1 MSRSEWFDGPA
12 GPDDGSARPRGGS
25 DGPAAPARPA
35 MRRRRGPLGTT
46 IVVLLAVIVLGGI
59 AADLLTDIWWYDS
72 VGFRSVFVKELT
84 TKLGIFVGAALLTG
98 AAVGAS
104 LVVAYRT
111 RPLYV
116 PVTQAQQVLEQ
127 YRQAIEPLR
136 RLAVIVIPVVLGL
149 LAGSG
154 SMGAWRTFLLWANRE
169 PFGVEDPQFGMD
181 VGFFVFTLPWLRF
194 IVSFVTVVLVLAF
207 IAGAFTHYVYGGLQL
222 PGRGPT
228 TRAAYVH
235 LGVLGAL
242 IALTRAAS
250 YWLDRYSLA
259 TEKGQLLTGITYTD
273 DKAVLPTKAILAV
286 AALMCAAFFLA
297 AIWSRSWRLPIT
309 GVVLLVVT
317 AVVVGGAYPALIQ
330 SLRVRPSE
338 KSLEAPYIERNIT
351 ATRTAF
357 GLNRVKRIPNPA
369 ATDADNQDIVRAAAN
384 DIPGVRIID
393 PNVVAPTFRQLEGQR
408 DYYAFPDTLDVDRYT
423 IDEQTRD
430 AVVAVREINLDGL
443 PDNQRNWLNDHTIY
457 THGYGFYAA
466 YGNQRSAE
474 GDPVFFEGG
483 GRSSLGEYEPRIYFG
498 ELSPTYSV
506 VGAPAGA
513 SPREFDFPAGG
524 DGEVAVNNTYA
535 GEGGVPI
542 GSALRRFAYAVKYR
556 EANFLLSDAVN
567 SSSRILDHRS
577 PTERVERVAP
587 WLRLDGNVYPAVVE
601 GRVQWI
607 VDGFTTSASYPN
619 SRLLELAEA
628 TSDSVAQ
635 RSNVVTV
642 GAGQVNYVRN
652 AVKATVDA
660 HDGSVKLYGWD
671 TGDPMLKAWS
681 KAFPGAV
688 RPLSEISGD
697 LMAHI
702 RYPQDLLKVQRELIT
717 EYHVLNPGD
726 FYSGSDRWRV
736 PRDPFAPAQDQP
748 VVFQSIAMPGEDEA
762 AFSITSP
769 FVPASNNEAG
779 REILRGLLAVD
790 ADAGSEAGRPAEDY
804 GSLRLLEFGSTTPA
818 GPGQVLNQIQNSP
831 VRSQNPAE
839 QLSLAQYITN
849 NSQSGKELT
858 FGNLLTFPLEGRMFY
873 VQPIYVQA
881 ASGSGSFPQ
890 NKINVAVYG
899 TTVAWGDTL
908 EQAVSGLFGAEQP
921 GESPPE
927 PGEPAEPGEPGEP
940 TTPGGSAAA
949 QLAAALTEIQN
960 AYAAGQEALKT
971 GDFAAYG
978 VAQQR
983 LDAAIKRAQAIAPQL
998 IPDAAT
1004 PSPSPSPGGSAAGSP
1019 SPSPTG

>member
-1 MSRSEWFDGPA
+1 M
-12 GPDDGSARPRGGS
+12 
-25 DGPAAPARPA
+25 
-35 MRRRRGPLGTT
+35 
-46 IVVLLAVIVLGGI
+46 
-59 AADLLTDIWWYDS
+59 
-72 VGFRSVFVKELT
+72 
-84 TKLGIFVGAALLTG
+84 
-98 AAVGAS
+98 
-104 LVVAYRT
+104 
-111 RPLYV
+111 
-116 PVTQAQQVLEQ
+116 
-127 YRQAIEPLR
+127 
-136 RLAVIVIPVVLGL
+136 
-149 LAGSG
+149 
-154 SMGAWRTFLLWANRE
+154 
-169 PFGVEDPQFGMD
+169 
-181 VGFFVFTLPWLRF
+181 
-194 IVSFVTVVLVLAF
+194 
-207 IAGAFTHYVYGGLQL
+207 
-222 PGRGPT
+222 
-228 TRAAYVH
+228 
-235 LGVLGAL
+235 
-242 IALTRAAS
+242 
-250 YWLDRYSLA
+250 
-259 TEKGQLLTGITYTD
+259 
-273 DKAVLPTKAILAV
+273 
-286 AALMCAAFFLA
+286 
-297 AIWSRSWRLPIT
+297 
-309 GVVLLVVT
+309 
-317 AVVVGGAYPALIQ
+317 
-330 SLRVRPSE
+330 
-338 KSLEAPYIERNIT
+338 
-351 ATRTAF
+351 
-357 GLNRVKRIPNPA
+357 
-369 ATDADNQDIVRAAAN
+369 
-384 DIPGVRIID
+384 
-393 PNVVAPTFRQLEGQR
+393 
-408 DYYAFPDTLDVDRYT
+408 
-423 IDEQTRD
+423 
-430 AVVAVREINLDGL
+430 
-443 PDNQRNWLNDHTIY
+443 
-457 THGYGFYAA
+457 
-466 YGNQRSAE
+466 
-474 GDPVFFEGG
+474 
-483 GRSSLGEYEPRIYFG
+483 
-498 ELSPTYSV
+498 
-506 VGAPAGA
+506 
-513 SPREFDFPAGG
+513 
-524 DGEVAVNNTYA
+524 
-535 GEGGVPI
+535 PI

-567 SSSRILDHRS
+567 GSSRILDHRS

-717 EYHVLNPGD
+717 EYHVTNPGD

-748 VVFQSIAMPGEDEA
+748 VVFQSIAMPGENEA

-908 EQAVSGLFGAEQP
+908 EQAVSGLFGTEQP
-921 GESPPE
+921 GDSPPE
-927 PGEPAEPGEPGEP
+927 PGEPAEPSEPS
-940 TTPGGSAAA
+940 TPSGSAAA

-960 AYAAGQEALKT
+960 AYAAGQEALKA

-1004 PSPSPSPGGSAAGSP
+1004 PSPSPSPAGRQQCHPVRPHRLSPAVTVVARRQPTRMPDEPAVHRRAEASVRVASRPPPRRDEATRNASASRCACCLSTRRRPRFGPERLGHVGSGHTERGSSEP
-1019 SPSPTG
+1019 RLTRRGVEQLGSSPGS

>member
-12 GPDDGSARPRGGS
+12 GPGEGMPRPEGG
-25 DGPAAPARPA
+25 DGPGPNGPARQVG
-35 MRRRRGPLGTT
+35 RRRRGPLGTT
-46 IVVLLAVIVLGGI
+46 LVVLLVLVVLGGI
-59 AADLLTDIWWYDS
+59 AADVLTDVWWYDS
-72 VGFRSVFVKELT
+72 VGFRDVFVKELT
-84 TKLGIFVGAALLTG
+84 TKAVIFLVAGLLTG
-98 AAVGAS
+98 GAVAVS

-111 RPLYV
+111 RPLYI
-116 PVTQAQQVLEQ
+116 PVTPAQQVLEQ

-136 RLAVIVIPVVLGL
+136 RIAVIVIPVVLGL

-154 SMGAWRTFLLWANRE
+154 SMGAWRTFLLWVNSE
-169 PFGVEDPQFGMD
+169 PFGIEDPQFGMD

-194 IVSFVTVVLVLAF
+194 VVSFVTVVLVLAF
-207 IAGAFTHYVYGGLQL
+207 VAGAFTHYVYGGLQL

-242 IALTRAAS
+242 LALTRAAS

-259 TEKGQLLTGITYTD
+259 TAKGSLLTGITYTD
-273 DKAVLPTKAILAV
+273 DNAVLPTKAILAV
-286 AALMCAAFFLA
+286 AAVMCAGFFLA
-297 AIWSRSWRLPIT
+297 AIWSRSWRLPVT
-309 GVVLLVVT
+309 GVALLVVT
-317 AVVVGGAYPALIQ
+317 AVIVGGAYPALIQ
-330 SLRVRPSE
+330 SLKVNPSQ
-338 KSLEAPYIERNIT
+338 KSLEAPYIDRNIV

-357 GLNRVKRIPNPA
+357 GLDRVTRIPNPSA
-369 ATDADNQDIVRAAAN
+369 AEAENRDVLRAAAN

-408 DYYAFPDTLDVDRYT
+408 DYYAFPDTLDVDRYA
-423 IDEQTRD
+423 IGEQTRD
-430 AVVAVREINLDGL
+430 AVVAVREINLGGL
-443 PDNQRNWLNDHTIY
+443 PDSQRNWLNDHTVY

-466 YGNQRSAE
+466 YGNQRSPE

-506 VGAPAGA
+506 VGAESGA
-513 SPREFDFPAGG
+513 QPREFDYPAGG
-524 DGEVAVNNTYA
+524 EGEVSVNNTYA
-535 GEGGVPI
+535 GSGGVDI
-542 GSALRRFAYAVKYR
+542 GSPLRRLAYAIKYR

-567 SSSRILDHRS
+567 DSSRILDHRT

-587 WLRLDGNVYPAVVE
+587 WLRLDGNVYPAVIE
-601 GRVQWI
+601 GRIQWI
-607 VDGFTTSASYPN
+607 VDGFTTSANYPN

-642 GAGQVNYVRN
+642 GSGQVNYVRN

-660 HDGSVKLYGWD
+660 SDGSVKLYGWD
-671 TGDPMLKAWS
+671 TDDPMLKAWS
-681 KAFPGAV
+681 KAFPGSV
-688 RPLSEISGD
+688 RPLSEVSGE
-697 LMAHI
+697 LMSHI
-702 RYPQDLLKVQRELIT
+702 RYPQDLLKVQRELLT
-717 EYHVLNPGD
+717 EYHVTNPGD

-736 PRDPFAPAQDQP
+736 PRDPSQPAQDQP
-748 VVFQSIAMPGEDEA
+748 VVFQSIAMPGEDA
-762 AFSITSP
+762 AVFSITSP
-769 FVPASNNEAG
+769 FVPASNTEAG

-790 ADAGSEAGRPAEDY
+790 ADAGSEAGKPAAEY
-804 GSLRLLEFGSTTPA
+804 GSLRLLEFGGSTPA
-818 GPGQVLNQIQNSP
+818 GPAQVLNQIQNSP

-849 NSQSGKELT
+849 NSQSGKQLT
-858 FGNLLTFPLEGRMFY
+858 FGNLLTVPLEGRMFY

-881 ASGSGSFPQ
+881 ASASGSFPQ

-908 EQAVSGLFGAEQP
+908 EQAVSGLFGAAEE
-921 GESPPE
+921 GDGDPPE
-927 PGEPAEPGEPGEP
+927 PTDPGQPPTP
-940 TTPGGSAAA
+940 TTSAAA
-949 QLAAALTEIQN
+949 QLADALEEIQA

-971 GDFAAYG
+971 GDFTAYDQ
-978 VAQQR
+978 AQKR
-983 LDAAIKRAQAIAPQL
+983 LDAAIKRANAIAPQL
-998 IPDAAT
+998 TAVT
-1004 PSPSPSPGGSAAGSP
+1004 PSPSPSPSP
-1019 SPSPTG
+1019 SG